1 MKIELL
7 ALGALTAFAVTAQAQ
22 TNVTVYGL
30 IDNGI
35 EYTSNA
41 NATKNGLTRLQSGG
55 MNTSRIG
62 FRGTEDLG
70 GGLKAVFQLESGI
83 KTDTGELDSA
93 GLIFGRQANVGLEGN
108 FGRVVAGKSY
118 STTYDFILPFDPMG
132 YAPDFSWATSAGATG
147 GRKDGMLTAVNNVIK
162 YQGQFGDFK
171 LGASYGFGE
180 TAGNT
185 SDSAKYAFGFAYGS
199 GPFGLAATYDQVNG
213 TVAANGDF
221 DKAKS
226 AHFGGTYKLSD
237 SVKLFAA
244 YRGYKKTLASNAAD
258 LRSNTY
264 WGGVGYQVTP
274 ALTLTGAV
282 YYQDIKNVPSGA
294 DADPSLY
301 VLRAKYGLSK
311 RTDLYAAVAY
321 ASAKNNKLV
330 GVSRDDAGF
339 GTSQNGFIMGVQ
351 HRF

>member
-1 MKIELL
+1 MRIELL
-7 ALGALTAFAVTAQAQ
+7 ALTALTAIAANAHAQSD
-22 TNVTVYGL
+22 VTVYGL

-41 NATKNGLTRLQSGG
+41 NAAKNSLIRLQSGG
-55 MNTSRIG
+55 MNTSRLG
-62 FRGTEDLG
+62 FRGAEDLG

-108 FGRVVAGKSY
+108 FGRIIAGKSY

-147 GRKDGMLTAVNNVIK
+147 GRKDGMLTAVNNIIK
-162 YQGQFGDFK
+162 YQGQFQDFK

-185 SDSAKYAFGFAYGS
+185 SDSAKYAFGIAYGH
-199 GPFGLAATYDQVNG
+199 GPFNLAVTYDQVNG

-226 AHFGGTYKLSD
+226 LHVAGTYKLSE

-244 YRGYKKTLASNAAD
+244 YRDYKKSLASNAPE
-258 LRSNTY
+258 LRSDTY
-264 WGGVGYQVTP
+264 WGGVSYQATP
-274 ALTLTGAV
+274 TLTLTGAV
-282 YYQDIKNVPSGA
+282 YYQDIKNLASGA
-294 DADPSLY
+294 DADPRMY

-321 ASAKNNKLV
+321 ATAKNNKLV